1 MIGEKAL
8 DRREVSSVEGNPKP
22 LVVMET
28 LGHSEISLT
37 LNTYSHVMPSVG
49 REAAERMDQLLGT
62 GRP

>member
-1 MIGEKAL
+1 MCLPA
-8 DRREVSSVEGNPKP
+8 R
-22 LVVMET
+22 VVMET